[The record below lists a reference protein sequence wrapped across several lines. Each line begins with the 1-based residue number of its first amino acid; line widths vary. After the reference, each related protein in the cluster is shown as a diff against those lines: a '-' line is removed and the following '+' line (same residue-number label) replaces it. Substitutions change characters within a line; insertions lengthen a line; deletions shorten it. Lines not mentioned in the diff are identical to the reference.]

1 MTYRAVT
8 AWGLIAGV
16 SYTEQRDMPPG
27 KLLDLYVL
35 RRAYDDE
42 QHGLKRGEDS
52 HDISQEDEDAF
63 REESGDG
70 GTGD

>member
-1 MTYRAVT
+1 
-8 AWGLIAGV
+8 
-16 SYTEQRDMPPG
+16 MPPG